1 MRDLMKYIKPI
12 IFVLIV
18 AMALSVSAIPGKR
31 VIGVTAFTNLSKDKN
46 FDWLCIGIADTIS
59 YKLRNVQEYILV
71 DRVNVDKIIGELQ
84 LSQSGLIDENT
95 VEAGKAL
102 GANILVV
109 GNFQKF
115 GNQIRITAKIVDVQS
130 HTVINQVQV
139 TGSLNDIFN
148 LQDSIAL
155 GIIEKNDT
163 TISTE
168 TKTKIVQ
175 NDTNNISAYE
185 YFVRGQKFLL
195 YQLDYEKAIEM
206 YQKAISIDP
215 NYAIAYA
222 GLGKAYS
229 LRSWALREYQN
240 ITDPTLVEKSFQS
253 SKKALS
259 LNPNLDEA
267 HLSLARYYQEVDE
280 KKVPNKWALCEQETR
295 KALEINENN
304 AEAYLLLSKIY
315 AYDIPKSEMYLKQ
328 AIEKNKFLVDAQ
340 NNLGIIY
347 LNRGDLDTAYTYI
360 KNAIDIDENYVI
372 GYMNLG
378 VIYEKRGQYDKALEM
393 YKMAVSKYPNYIL
406 GLRNLG
412 IGYRNLN
419 RLDEALETF
428 FKALKI
434 KKDDAQTLSE
444 IGYVYLLKADYN
456 KAIDYFKQ
464 SLKFDPS
471 YRYSLANLGWCLV
484 QQGKYSEAIP
494 YLEKAHNDN
503 QDYAWSAGY
512 LGWLYENK
520 FQDANKALYWYG
532 EALKRDPN
540 NQDYRNAYNRLS
552 GYYR

>member
-1 MRDLMKYIKPI
+1 MKSFKKAVV
-12 IFVLIV
+12 VLIIGI
-18 AMALSVSAIPGKR
+18 ACIANAIPGKK
-31 VIGVTAFTNLSKDKN
+31 VIGVTAFTNLSKDTAY
-46 FDWLCIGIADTIS
+46 DWLCIGIADTIS

-102 GANILVV
+102 GASILVV
-109 GNFQKF
+109 GNFQKS

-130 HTVINQVQV
+130 HAVINQVQV
-139 TGSLNDIFN
+139 TGTINDIFG

-155 GIIEKNDT
+155 GIIDKNDT
-163 TISTE
+163 AITTE
-168 TKTKIVQ
+168 TKNKIVQ

-185 YFVRGQKFLL
+185 YFVRGQKYLL
-195 YQLDYEKAIEM
+195 YQLNYSKAIEM
-206 YQKAISIDP
+206 YQKAISIDA
-215 NYAIAYA
+215 NYAVAYA

-229 LRSWALREYQN
+229 LRSWELREYYN
-240 ITDPTLVEKSFQS
+240 TTDPALIEKSFKS
-253 SKKALS
+253 CKKALV

-280 KKVPNKWALCEQETR
+280 KKIANKWTLCEEETR

-304 AEAYLLLSKIY
+304 GEAYLLLSKIF

-328 AIEKNKFLVDAQ
+328 AIEKNKFLVDAH
-340 NNLGIIY
+340 NNLGIIF
-347 LNRGDLDTAYTYI
+347 LDRGDLDTAYSYI
-360 KNAIDIDENYVI
+360 KNAIDIDDNYVI

-406 GLRNLG
+406 GLRNMG

-428 FKALKI
+428 FKALKL

-444 IGYVYLLKADYN
+444 IGYVYLLKAEYN
-456 KAIDYFKQ
+456 KATDYFKQ
-464 SLKFDPS
+464 SLRYDPS
-471 YRYSLANLGWCLV
+471 YRYSLANMGWCLV
-484 QQGKYSEAIP
+484 QLGKNNDAVP

-503 QDYAWSAGY
+503 SDYAWPAGY

-520 FQDANKALYWYG
+520 FQDTNKALYWYG

-552 GYYR
+552 GNYR